1 MAEEVGTLELN
12 LRAKIGDLERDLKK
26 AEGRANTSGKRIA
39 RNMQGAFKGIG
50 SIRVKLGLLAFG
62 LAQIA
67 ALGGMKR
74 LIDGS
79 LAAADAIGKTSDKLG
94 ISNSALQEFQFAA
107 VQSGVKIETL
117 NMGLQ
122 RFGRRAAEA
131 AGGTGEARGALKQL
145 GIQLTDTN
153 GSLRSTEDLF
163 VDSMKALAGIENP
176 LERVRLGFKLFDS
189 EGVALVNMAGNLGE
203 LREEAQRMGIVLED
217 EVISKA
223 SETKDTL
230 SALAQ
235 VTSNQLTPA
244 LVSLGGTA
252 LTNVAIGLSKVAQ
265 WANRVYIHFAD
276 IRDLGLISSMVK
288 RDEIIAQVIVAEK
301 AVSDLAAANK
311 KLEEEGFA
319 RGNSNSSGKRRQ
331 AEAEREAARLNAL
344 MDEAIEQVAVLEGKR
359 LDAARGSG
367 APSINAKAEENG
379 RKQRQKIAARAIED
393 LRKSQTDEIGN
404 LAHAAGEKLKV
415 FQDLSAEQIE
425 NEKDTSEAIRA
436 IVIQLGS
443 DISAV
448 HAETAL
454 KEKEE
459 NEKAVERELKL
470 KQRQADNLKKIR
482 SGILQDFQ
490 EATMSETVL
499 LGIELDKQLAAHKK
513 LLEDEGISQEKYNED
528 ILLMEQ
534 TTQAKIA
541 ALQDDGTSAME
552 SALDRR
558 NKAFEESYGFIRDGF
573 SDAMADMLIDGKF
586 NFKALYQSFLR
597 EFVNRA
603 VARLAGSAFTSLG
616 NIFSPTPI
624 GPLQA
629 DGTFN
634 GIGENANGGP
644 ISGPT
649 LVGERGP
656 ELFLPHTSGFI
667 ANNQSLNKM
676 GGGGGGGVSV
686 TVINNTGKET
696 STTERDGPGGS
707 REIEV
712 MVGKAIS
719 KNIARGGDVDQ
730 AIRNSYGVNRV
741 GRHGV

>member
-1 MAEEVGTLELN
+1 MAETVGDLELN

-26 AEGRANTSGKRIA
+26 AEGLSNTAGKRIA

-50 SIRVKLGLLAFG
+50 AIRVKLGLLAFG

-79 LAAADAIGKTSDKLG
+79 LAAADAIGRTSDKLG
-94 ISNSALQEFQFAA
+94 ISNSALQEFQYAA

-122 RFGRRAAEA
+122 RFGRRSAEA
-131 AGGTGEARGALKQL
+131 AGGSGEAQAALKQL
-145 GIQLTDTN
+145 DIQLTDTN

-203 LREEAQRMGIVLED
+203 LRDEAQSLGLVLDD
-217 EVISKA
+217 EVIARS

-230 SALAQ
+230 AALSQ
-235 VTSNQLTPA
+235 VTKAQLLPA
-244 LVSLGGTA
+244 LVDLGGGA
-252 LTNVAIGLSKVAQ
+252 LIVVAEQLAEASL
-265 WANRVYIHFAD
+265 WANRMYRSFAD
-276 IRDLGLISSMVK
+276 VGNLGLSNLNKKVVEQQSGLDKMIETQKAAEKHFSDRTRNPDTDHFLRSRIESRRKRILERKADIEETKKNIKEKIKARKEEMALLRGGDAPVNINAEKKAADKRLKIAAEAMEEIRSMRATDIQNINHERDKKIADLKDATEKELEIYGGKKKVIEAIDAAAKIERDAVNAEAHDKMMKLQKKEVDLEKEKAAKIKEMRDGIHQEFLEATKTEEEMVRINLANDVAELEKNINEKGYLQAQFAEDKVKLEKIAEEEIRDLRS
-288 RDEIIAQVIVAEK
+288 
-301 AVSDLAAANK
+301 
-311 KLEEEGFA
+311 
-319 RGNSNSSGKRRQ
+319 
-331 AEAEREAARLNAL
+331 
-344 MDEAIEQVAVLEGKR
+344 
-359 LDAARGSG
+359 
-367 APSINAKAEENG
+367 
-379 RKQRQKIAARAIED
+379 
-393 LRKSQTDEIGN
+393 GN
-404 LAHAAGEKLKV
+404 LDLEKKYI
-415 FQDLSAEQIE
+415 D
-425 NEKDTSEAIRA
+425 
-436 IVIQLGS
+436 
-443 DISAV
+443 
-448 HAETAL
+448 
-454 KEKEE
+454 
-459 NEKAVERELKL
+459 ER
-470 KQRQADNLKKIR
+470 
-482 SGILQDFQ
+482 
-490 EATMSETVL
+490 T
-499 LGIELDKQLAAHKK
+499 
-513 LLEDEGISQEKYNED
+513 
-528 ILLMEQ
+528 
-534 TTQAKIA
+534 
-541 ALQDDGTSAME
+541 
-552 SALDRR
+552 
-558 NKAFEESYGFIRDGF
+558 KAFEDSYGFIRDGF
-573 SDAMADMLIDGKF
+573 ADAMADMLIDGKF

-624 GPLQA
+624 GPVQA

-634 GIGENANGGP
+634 GTGLANGGP

-676 GGGGGGGVSV
+676 GGGGGGSVSV

-719 KNIARGGDVDQ
+719 KNISRGGDVDQ

>member
-1 MAEEVGTLELN
+1 MAEPVGELTLS

-26 AEGRANTSGKRIA
+26 AEGRANTAGKRIA
-39 RNMQGAFKGIG
+39 RNMQGAFKGVG
-50 SIRVKLGLLAFG
+50 AIRVKLGLLAFG

-131 AGGTGEARGALKQL
+131 AGGTGEARDALKQL
-145 GIQLTDTN
+145 KIELTD
-153 GSLRSTEDLF
+153 GQGALRSTEALF
-163 VDSMKALAGIENP
+163 VDSMKALADIENP
-176 LERVRLGFKLFDS
+176 LQRVRLGFKLFDS

-203 LREEAQRMGIVLED
+203 LRDQAQSMGIVLDD
-217 EVISKA
+217 EVIAKS

-230 SALAQ
+230 SALAK
-235 VTSNQLTPA
+235 VTSAQLTPA
-244 LVSLGGTA
+244 LVDLGGGALIAVGEQLAVAAFWANKMYRAFAATA
-252 LTNVAIGLSKVAQ
+252 NLGLSNTKLRIKEANDELTITTARLIELEEIMRASGGTQGVAENKQ
-265 WANRVYIHFAD
+265 LQQRREYLEGEIP
-276 IRDLGLISSMVK
+276 RLEK
-288 RDEIIAQVIVAEK
+288 QRDELVKARNEEANILSSGPPVFDVNAEK
-301 AVSDLAAANK
+301 KAADERRKLAAK
-311 KLEEEGFA
+311 
-319 RGNSNSSGKRRQ
+319 
-331 AEAEREAARLNAL
+331 
-344 MDEAIEQVAVLEGKR
+344 V
-359 LDAARGSG
+359 
-367 APSINAKAEENG
+367 
-379 RKQRQKIAARAIED
+379 IED
-393 LRKSQTDEIGN
+393 LRKAQSKEVDNIE
-404 LAHAAGEKLKV
+404 HAAQRKLDKFKNLNKDRIDNEEKY
-415 FQDLSAEQIE
+415 
-425 NEKDTSEAIRA
+425 SEAIQA
-436 IVIQLGS
+436 IKTKRNL
-443 DISAV
+443 DIAAV
-448 HAETAL
+448 NDAAAL

-499 LGIELDKQLAAHKK
+499 LRIELEKQLAAHKK

-573 SDAMADMLIDGKF
+573 AGAMADMLIDGKF

-603 VARLAGSAFTSLG
+603 VASLAGSAFDFLANLG
-616 NIFSPTPI
+616 SVGGNLTMNTTGGNPFAKT
-624 GPLQA
+624 A
-629 DGTFN
+629 
-634 GIGENANGGP
+634 ANGGP

-656 ELFLPHTSGFI
+656 ELFLPHTSGFV
-667 ANNQSLNKM
+667 ANNQSLAKM
-676 GGGGGGGVSV
+676 GGGGGSPVSV
-686 TVINNTGKET
+686 TVINNTGQET
-696 STTERDGPGGS
+696 STTERDGPGGTKS
-707 REIEV
+707 IEV
-712 MVGKAIS
+712 LVGKAIS

-730 AIRNSYGVNRV
+730 AIRNSYGVNRI
-741 GRHGV
+741 GRHGI

>member
-1 MAEEVGTLELN
+1 MAEPIGELALN

-26 AEGRANTSGKRIA
+26 AEGRANTAGKRIA

-122 RFGRRAAEA
+122 RFGRRSAEA
-131 AGGTGEARGALKQL
+131 AAGSGEARGALKQL

-163 VDSMKALAGIENP
+163 VDSMKALSDIENP

-203 LREEAQRMGIVLED
+203 LRDQAQSMGIVLDD
-217 EVISKA
+217 EVIAKS

-230 SALAQ
+230 TALAK
-235 VTSNQLTPA
+235 VTSAQLTPA
-244 LVSLGGTA
+244 LVDLGGGA
-252 LTNVAIGLSKVAQ
+252 LVAVGEQLVKASF
-265 WANRVYIHFAD
+265 WANKLYRAFAD
-276 IRDLGLISSMVK
+276 TADLGLSNKILRQK
-288 RDEIIAQVIVAEK
+288 EGIEELGEAEK
-301 AVSDLAAANK
+301 DLAERRRILFASGTLGK
-311 KLEEEGFA
+311 VYDQEEDFLEKTVVRLKLEQIRLEKGIAKDRKA
-319 RGNSNSSGKRRQ
+319 RDDVAKELSG
-331 AEAEREAARLNAL
+331 
-344 MDEAIEQVAVLEGKR
+344 G
-359 LDAARGSG
+359 G
-367 APSINAKAEENG
+367 APVDQKAEDNA
-379 RKQRQKIAARAIED
+379 RKQRQKIAAKAIED
-393 LRKSQTDEIGN
+393 LRSMQATEVKNIQ
-404 LAHAAGEKLKV
+404 HAAQLKLDAFESLNKDRVEGEK
-415 FQDLSAEQIE
+415 EY
-425 NEKDTSEAIRA
+425 SEAIKA
-436 IVIQLGS
+436 ITTKRDL
-443 DISAV
+443 DIAAV
-448 HAETAL
+448 NDAATL

-482 SGILQDFQ
+482 SGILKDFQ

-499 LGIELDKQLAAHKK
+499 LGIELEKQLAAHKK

-573 SDAMADMLIDGKF
+573 AGAMADMLIDGKF

-603 VARLAGSAFTSLG
+603 VARLAGSAFDFLAQLG
-616 NIFSPTPI
+616 SV
-624 GPLQA
+624 G
-629 DGTFN
+629 GTIAKNTTGGF
-634 GIGENANGGP
+634 GDVEGVAANGGP

-656 ELFLPHTSGFI
+656 ELFLPGVSGFI

-676 GGGGGGGVSV
+676 GGGGGGNVSV

-719 KNIARGGDVDQ
+719 KNISRGGDVDQ